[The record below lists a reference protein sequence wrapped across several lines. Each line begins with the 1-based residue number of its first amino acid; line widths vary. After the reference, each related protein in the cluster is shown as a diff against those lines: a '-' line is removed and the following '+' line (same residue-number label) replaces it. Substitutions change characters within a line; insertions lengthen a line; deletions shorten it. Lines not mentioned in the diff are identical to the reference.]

1 MARILVA
8 EYVDI
13 CARGLADVLAGH
25 QLTFADAHIAH
36 KDVDLAL
43 VSTSTPTL
51 EHWSEIA
58 PSVDGVP
65 VIFVTQDHE
74 WFALKT
80 MLDGADVRGIVHMQA
95 PAAEI
100 AAAVD
105 AVLQGEGYFAPSC
118 RACAGKVRRSWLD
131 ELGATRREIEVL
143 DRVLRGRT
151 NAAIAREIG
160 CSERTVKFHVS
171 NLLRKAAVRTRRE
184 LRDSVGLLNQRLGL
198 VGVPLA

>member
-13 CARGLADVLAGH
+13 CARGLAEVLAGH
-25 QLTFADAHIAH
+25 QLTFAGEHIER
-36 KDVDLAL
+36 KNLDLAI

-51 EHWSEIA
+51 EHWPEIA
-58 PSVDGVP
+58 KSVSGVP

-74 WFALKT
+74 WFALKS

-95 PAAEI
+95 PAPEI
-100 AAAVD
+100 VAAVD
-105 AVLQGEGYFAPSC
+105 TVLRGEGYFAMSC
-118 RACAGKVRRSWLD
+118 RACASKVRRSWLD

-171 NLLRKAAVRTRRE
+171 NLLRKAEVRTRRE
-184 LRDSVGLLNQRLGL
+184 LRDAVDRLNQRLGL
-198 VGVPLA
+198 VGIPIT